1 MYVCMYVCI
10 SVPARQHCDSRRK
23 RWRCGVPTSKINCDL
38 KVTLKPAITGSE
50 DACVFSA
57 CRRHSRF
64 CLFLL
69 NVCMYVWVYETHCF
83 APPFSYIIH
92 RGR

>member
-1 MYVCMYVCI
+1 M
-10 SVPARQHCDSRRK
+10 
-23 RWRCGVPTSKINCDL
+23 PTSKINCDL